1 MTWQVQIGYRNGE
14 MLFRPGL
21 AGVPLSYDMD
31 RSAEQIIG
39 LVGEDASGNRTV
51 VNQVKTVELSI
62 GQPSGIIG
70 ASDPV
75 AVWADQAQG

>member
-21 AGVPLSYDMD
+21 SGVPLSYDMD
-31 RSAEQIIG
+31 RTAEQIIG
-39 LVGEDASGNRTV
+39 LVGEDLAGNRTA
-51 VNQVKTVELSI
+51 VNQVKTVVLSI
-62 GQPSGIIG
+62 GRANEIVG